1 VTAALLDGLTVLD
14 FTRVLAGPYCT
25 RLLADLGA
33 RVIKVERPVHGD
45 DTRAF
50 YLQLEEGRKDQSSYF
65 VRFNAG
71 KESIAIDLAHPEAKT
86 VVLDL
91 ARRAD
96 ILVEN
101 FVPGVMAKQG
111 LDYATV
117 SAANPGIVYCSIS
130 GYGQTG
136 PLRDRPAFA
145 HLINAASGAM
155 DLDRQGDPEPRVA
168 YLQSADALAGVH
180 AFGLVLAAVLRCRR
194 TGQGAYLDVS
204 MLQSLWGAEDI
215 GIAAALNGGEFGKQ
229 PRPGMIIH
237 AIKGRQLAVQFI
249 GGGPT
254 WDRLLAVVGKDS
266 PIGAEQFLT
275 PMGRRD
281 HWPELRKLICEWLDG
296 FESLESAMEALTA
309 ARVPCSPVR
318 SMDEILAH
326 PHMAERE
333 AFTTIPHA
341 GRGEVRVTSAPFH
354 IDGAAV
360 PARGAAPYL
369 PGENTRAVLAET
381 LGYAEER
388 IEALLRSG
396 AVAVPA
402 GQAPASSS
410 R

>member
-1 VTAALLDGLTVLD
+1 MTPGLLDGLTVLD

-33 RVIKVERPVHGD
+33 RVIKVERPVEGD

-71 KESIAIDLAHPEAKT
+71 KESIAIDLAHPEARS

-91 ARRAD
+91 ARESD
-96 ILVEN
+96 VLIEN
-101 FVPGVMAKQG
+101 FVPGVMARHG
-111 LDYATV
+111 LGYDAV
-117 SAANPGIVYCSIS
+117 RAANPSIVYCSIS

-155 DLDRQGDPEPRVA
+155 DLDRQGEPEPRVA

-180 AFGLVLAAVLRCRR
+180 AFGLVLAAIHRRDR

-215 GIAAALNGGEFGKQ
+215 GIAAALNGGAITKG

-237 AIKGRQLAVQFI
+237 AVKGRQLAVQFI

-254 WDRLLAVVGKDS
+254 WDRLLAVMGRDG
-266 PIGAEQFLT
+266 PAGAAQFST
-275 PMGRRD
+275 PQGRRD
-281 HWPELRKLICEWLDG
+281 HWPELRTVICDWLDR
-296 FESLESAMEALTA
+296 FESAEAAVQALSA
-309 ARVPCSPVR
+309 ARVPCTPVR
-318 SMDEILAH
+318 SMEEAMAH
-326 PHMAERE
+326 PHMDERE
-333 AFTTIPHA
+333 AFTTIAHR
-341 GRGEVRVTSAPFH
+341 GRGEVKVTSAPFH
-354 IDGAAV
+354 IDGAPV
-360 PARGAAPYL
+360 PARGEAPYRA
-369 PGENTRAVLAET
+369 GEHTREVLAGT
-381 LGYAEER
+381 LGYKAER
-388 IEALLRSG
+388 IEALIRSG
-396 AVAVPA
+396 AIA
-402 GQAPASSS
+402 AP
-410 R
+410 

>member
-1 VTAALLDGLTVLD
+1 MKNIASAPLLDGLVVLD

-33 RVIKVERPVHGD
+33 RVIKIERPVDGD

-50 YLQLEEGRKDQSSYF
+50 YLQLEEGRTDQSSYF

-71 KESIAIDLAHPEAKT
+71 KESVAIDLAHPSARE

-91 ARRAD
+91 AKKAD
-96 ILVEN
+96 VLVEN
-101 FVPGVMAKQG
+101 FVPGVMARHG
-111 LDYATV
+111 IDYAAV
-117 SAANPGIVYCSIS
+117 SAVNPAIVYCSIS

-155 DLDRQGDPEPRVA
+155 DLDRQGAPEPRVS

-180 AFGLVLAAVLRCRR
+180 AFGLVLAAVNRVQR

-215 GIAAALNGGEFGKQ
+215 GIAAALNGGAITKG

-237 AIKGRQLAVQFI
+237 AIGGRQLAVQFI

-254 WDRLLAVVGKDS
+254 WDRLLGLMGTDGPAGAAKFAS
-266 PIGAEQFLT
+266 PQ
-275 PMGRRD
+275 GRRD
-281 HWPELRKLICEWLDG
+281 HWPELRQIICDWLDR
-296 FESLESAMEALTA
+296 FESVEAAVQVLSA
-309 ARVPCSPVR
+309 ARVMCAPVR
-318 SMDEILAH
+318 TMEEVIAD
-326 PHMAERE
+326 PHMEARE

-341 GRGEVRVTSAPFH
+341 GRGEVRVTAAPFFV
-354 IDGAAV
+354 DGAAV
-360 PARGAAPYL
+360 PARGAAPHRA
-369 PGENTRAVLAET
+369 GEHSRAVLGEV
-381 LGYAEER
+381 LGYAEGRVEEL
-388 IEALLRSG
+388 IQSG
-396 AVAVPA
+396 VVA
-402 GQAPASSS
+402 AP
-410 R
+410 